1 LKPNGPKHFIMPQTQ
16 AGSAALFAEGVRT
29 AVPVMLGYIPI
40 ALVLGATASQ
50 ADISPLTIS
59 LMAGLNYAG
68 GSEFAAVALWAAV
81 PPITA
86 IVLTTWLINSRHI
99 MLSAAITPYVGT
111 LPLAKKLILFAF
123 MSDECWALAMQ
134 DITKRRK
141 AGFSD
146 DAALRFAFYMGIG
159 ISLWLTWVC
168 SAFIGCAAGSGFGDL
183 SQWGLGMAFPATFIA
198 ILAAM
203 WPGLRHSAPWAV
215 SFAVAGVLSLFV
227 SSAWSIAAGAVAGLL
242 WVWFTDKGD

>member
-1 LKPNGPKHFIMPQTQ
+1 MPQTQ
-16 AGSAALFAEGVRT
+16 AGTAALFAEGVR
-29 AVPVMLGYIPI
+29 AALPVMLGYIPL

-50 ADISPLTIS
+50 ADISPLTIG

-68 GSEFAAVALWAAV
+68 GSEFAAVALWSAV

-86 IVLTTWLINSRHI
+86 IALTTWLINSRHI

-123 MSDECWALAMQ
+123 MSDECWAVAMQ
-134 DITKRRK
+134 DIAKRRN

-146 DAALRFAFYMGIG
+146 GTALRFAFYMGIG
-159 ISLWLTWVC
+159 VSLWLTWVS
-168 SAFIGCAAGSGFGDL
+168 SAVIGCIAGAGFGDL
-183 SQWGLGMAFPATFIA
+183 SQWGFGMAFPATFIA

-203 WPGLRHSAPWAV
+203 WPGLRRAVPWAV

-227 SSAWSIAAGAVAGLL
+227 SSAWSIAAGALAGLL